1 MVYHYKNKGG
11 NSNVCTYTFGLDFIK
26 VQFNDGSVYLYNY
39 SSTSMTCVEQ
49 MKKLALKGIGL
60 NSYIGKTVKK
70 NYAAKLR

>member
-1 MVYHYKNKGG
+1 
-11 NSNVCTYTFGLDFIK
+11 
-26 VQFNDGSVYLYNY
+26 
-39 SSTSMTCVEQ
+39 MTCVEQ